1 MAMKRL
7 LRKLGNESLFQAQSI
22 CGKQQKNL
30 ITYDMRVGSSPVLHI
45 FILRWKRPFWWQ
57 IDVFRLKGA
66 RNIEQ
71 REFSCNALYVTQ
83 THETHNARKYGRRLY
98 LYVIVNLIA
107 IFSNLG
113 EIVEGRLTSLSYM
126 QKLVKSPVSTVI
138 LFLRQKTL
146 SADKPIFHGSHF
158 RLSPVSHR
166 L

>member
-1 MAMKRL
+1 MNL
-7 LRKLGNESLFQAQSI
+7 FFKLNSYVE
-22 CGKQQKNL
+22 KQQKKL
-30 ITYDMRVGSSPVLHI
+30 ITYDMRVGSSPVLDI

-57 IDVFRLKGA
+57 IYVFRLKGA

-71 REFSCNALYVTQ
+71 REFSRNARCVTQ

-107 IFSNLG
+107 IFSNLS
-113 EIVEGRLTSLSYM
+113 EIIEGRLTSLSYM
-126 QKLVKSPVSTVI
+126 QKLDKSPVSAVI